1 MASSSLTRRARISGS
16 TWKKE
21 KAILIQMGLL
31 SYVERKEIHE
41 DGIKRIKYY
50 SLTEKGKEVAAHDGK
65 IAKQLGQ
72 DSLLEI
78 SGRLDMINELER
90 RSSLGFHSHGRKSYL
105 DSEIIRCR
113 EQFTS

>member
-50 SLTEKGKEVAAHDGK
+50 SLTEKGKEVAAHVGK
-65 IAKQLGQ
+65 IAKLLGQ
-72 DSLLEI
+72 DSLLETC
-78 SGRLDMINELER
+78 GPLVMINE
-90 RSSLGFHSHGRKSYL
+90 
-105 DSEIIRCR
+105 
-113 EQFTS
+113 